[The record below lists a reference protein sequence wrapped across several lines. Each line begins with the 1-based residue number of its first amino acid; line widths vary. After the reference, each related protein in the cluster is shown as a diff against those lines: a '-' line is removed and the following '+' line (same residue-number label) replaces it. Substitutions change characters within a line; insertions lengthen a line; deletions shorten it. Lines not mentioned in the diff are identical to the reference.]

1 MPEKALRHTFR
12 KSERLCSKKRIEA
25 LFGAGCHSLSAFPLR
40 AVYQLEEREGMPVEV
55 LVSVSKRRVRH
66 AVDRN
71 RVKRL
76 IREAYRLNK
85 HILWDALKERHMA
98 LAFLW
103 NSDELMSF
111 DVVERKVRNLLQRI
125 SEQL

>member
-1 MPEKALRHTFR
+1 
-12 KSERLCSKKRIEA
+12 
-25 LFGAGCHSLSAFPLR
+25 
-40 AVYQLEEREGMPVEV
+40 MPVEV